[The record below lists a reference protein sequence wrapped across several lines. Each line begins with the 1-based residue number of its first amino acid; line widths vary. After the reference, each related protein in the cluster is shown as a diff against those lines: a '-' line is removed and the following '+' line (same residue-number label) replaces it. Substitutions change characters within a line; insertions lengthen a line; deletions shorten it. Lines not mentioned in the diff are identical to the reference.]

1 MVLIIAQSAPLLV
14 SAPCATADSLAYV
27 NFAGRDGVMCPQ
39 IVYTDVN
46 GLRVNPRHDFLA
58 LAHFW

>member
-14 SAPCATADSLAYV
+14 SAPCATADSLSYV

-46 GLRVNPRHDFLA
+46 GLRVVAMFA
-58 LAHFW
+58 LGPFW